1 MLQNMWQ
8 ELVEAVEDRSAKG
21 IALALSTG
29 IDRGVL
35 RPGERL
41 PPIRRV
47 ARDLEVAPATISA
60 AWSQLARAGL
70 IETDGRRGTRVREA
84 SVGPRRYRRALDS
97 QAGYRVDLS
106 TGLPDPRLLPDL
118 HAAMQRVPRDDTPH
132 SYLEEPV
139 VPALRGVLEES
150 WPNPVQALTVVD
162 GAMDAHSQ
170 FVAAHLRFGDRVAVE
185 QPCFPPLL
193 DLLEMA
199 GTVPIGVGYDAQGP
213 VVADVTAAADV
224 GAKVLFFQP
233 WGQNPSGRSL
243 SQARAEALANAL
255 ARRDVVVVED
265 DSAGGTP
272 SGPPVSLGAL
282 LPECTVLVRSF
293 SKTHGPDLRLAA
305 IGGPAAV
312 VEPIVERRY
321 LGQGWS
327 SRLVQSI
334 LLGLLTDETSRRLV
348 RDAQATYAARTA
360 AMVNALAERGVC
372 VPGRDGINVW
382 VPVAD
387 QAAAL
392 LHLAAAGIR
401 AASGDPFWIS
411 TPGSHHIRI
420 TTSSIDVEPADDT
433 GTRQPPL
440 ARLAQLA
447 DLVAEAARAGT
458 WAGHR

>member
-8 ELVEAVEDRSAKG
+8 ELVDAVDDHSAKG
-21 IALALSTG
+21 IALALSAG

-47 ARDLEVAPATISA
+47 ARDLQVAPATISA

-97 QAGYRVDLS
+97 HAGYRVDLS

-118 HAAMQRVPRDDTPH
+118 HSAMQRVPRDHTAH

-139 VPALRGVLEES
+139 VPALRAVLEES
-150 WPNPVQALTVVD
+150 WPNPVEALTVVD

-199 GTVPIGVGYDAQGP
+199 GAVPIAVGYDAEGP
-213 VVADVTAAADV
+213 VVADAVAAVDA

-233 WGQNPSGRSL
+233 WGQNPSGQSL
-243 SQARAEALANAL
+243 SQSRAEDLAAALAG
-255 ARRDVVVVED
+255 RDVLVVED

-272 SGPPVSLGAL
+272 SGSPVSLGSL
-282 LPECTVLVRSF
+282 LPDRTVLVRSF

-305 IGGPAAV
+305 IGGPAGIV
-312 VEPIVERRY
+312 GPIVERRY

-334 LLGLLTDETSRRLV
+334 LLDLLTHESSRRLV
-348 RDAQATYAARTA
+348 ADAQATYADRTA
-360 AMVNALAERGVC
+360 AMVDSLAARGVD

-382 VPVAD
+382 VPVAE
-387 QAAAL
+387 QGAAL
-392 LHLAAAGIR
+392 LHLAAAGVR

-411 TPGSHHIRI
+411 PPGSDHIRI
-420 TTSSIDVEPADDT
+420 TTSSLNGSHDGV
-433 GTRQPPL
+433 
-440 ARLAQLA
+440 A
-447 DLVAEAARAGT
+447 DLVADAARAGT

>member
-1 MLQNMWQ
+1 MLQTMWQ
-8 ELVEAVEDRSAKG
+8 ELVEAVDDRSSKG
-21 IALALSTG
+21 IALALSAG

-47 ARDLEVAPATISA
+47 ARDLQVAPATISA

-118 HAAMQRVPRDDTPH
+118 HAAMQRVPRDETAH

-139 VPALRGVLEES
+139 VPALRAVLEES
-150 WPNPVQALTVVD
+150 WPNAVEALTVVD

-199 GTVPIGVGYDAQGP
+199 GVVPIGVGYDAGGP
-213 VVADVTAAADV
+213 VVADVLAALDA

-233 WGQNPSGRSL
+233 WGQNPSGQSVSR
-243 SQARAEALANAL
+243 ARAAQLAAALAG
-255 ARRDVVVVED
+255 RDVLVVED

-272 SGPPVSLGAL
+272 SGPPVSLGAF
-282 LPECTVLVRSF
+282 LPERTVLVRSF

-334 LLGLLTDETSRRLV
+334 LLELLTDSDSRRFV
-348 RDAQATYAARTA
+348 ADAQATYAARTA
-360 AMVNALAERGVC
+360 AMADALAERGVC
-372 VPGRDGINVW
+372 VPGRSGINVW

-387 QAAAL
+387 QGAAL
-392 LHLAAAGIR
+392 LHLAAAGVR
-401 AASGDPFWIS
+401 AASGDAFWIS
-411 TPGSHHIRI
+411 PPGSDHIRV
-420 TTSSIDVEPADDT
+420 TTSTIDGDHRPDRPDLPE
-433 GTRQPPL
+433 
-440 ARLAQLA
+440 LA
-447 DLVAEAARAGT
+447 DLIADAARAGT

>member
-1 MLQNMWQ
+1 MWQ
-8 ELVEAVEDRSAKG
+8 ELVGSVEDRSAKG
-21 IALALSTG
+21 IALAVSAG

-35 RPGERL
+35 TPGERL

-47 ARDLEVAPATISA
+47 ARDLQVAPATISA

-97 QAGYRVDLS
+97 PAGYRVDLS

-118 HAAMQRVPRDDTPH
+118 HAAMKRVPRDDQAH

-139 VPALRGVLEES
+139 VPALRARLEES
-150 WPNPVQALTVVD
+150 WPHPVEALTVVD

-193 DLLEMA
+193 DLLEVA
-199 GTVPIGVGYDAQGP
+199 GVVPIGVGYDAQGP
-213 VVADVTAAADV
+213 VVADVVAAVDA

-233 WGQNPSGRSL
+233 WGQNPSGQSL
-243 SQARAEALANAL
+243 SRARAEALAAAL
-255 ARRDVVVVED
+255 EDRDVLVVED
-265 DSAGGTP
+265 DAAGGTP
-272 SGPPVSLGAL
+272 SEPPVSLGGL
-282 LPECTVLVRSF
+282 LPERTVLVRSF

-305 IGGPAAV
+305 VGGPSEV
-312 VEPIVERRY
+312 VAPIVERRF

-334 LLGLLTDETSRRLV
+334 LLDLLTHDASRRLV
-348 RDAQATYAARTA
+348 AEAQETYAARTG
-360 AMVNALAERGVC
+360 AMTDALAERGIH

-382 VPVAD
+382 VPVAE
-387 QAAAL
+387 QGAAL
-392 LHLAAAGIR
+392 LHLAAAGVR
-401 AASGDPFWIS
+401 AASGGPFWI
-411 TPGSHHIRI
+411 TPPGSDHIRI
-420 TTSSIDVEPADDT
+420 TTSSVDH
-433 GTRQPPL
+433 QPDQPTV
-440 ARLAQLA
+440 AELA

-458 WAGHR
+458 WSGHR

>member
-1 MLQNMWQ
+1 MLQNMWH
-8 ELVEAVEDRSAKG
+8 ELVEAVDDRSAKG
-21 IALALSTG
+21 IALSLSAG

-47 ARDLEVAPATISA
+47 ARDLQVAPATISA

-118 HAAMQRVPRDDTPH
+118 HAAMQRVPRDETAH

-139 VPALRGVLEES
+139 VPALREVLVGA
-150 WPNPVQALTVVD
+150 WPNAVEALTVVD

-199 GTVPIGVGYDAQGP
+199 GAVPLAVGYDGQGP
-213 VVADVTAAADV
+213 VVDDVVAALDA

-233 WGQNPSGRSL
+233 WGQNPSGQSL
-243 SQARAEALANAL
+243 SGSRAEQLAAVL
-255 ARRDVVVVED
+255 AGRDVVVVED

-272 SGPPVSLGAL
+272 TGPPVSLGAH
-282 LPECTVLVRSF
+282 LPERTVLVRSF

-305 IGGPAAV
+305 IGGPAAIV
-312 VEPIVERRY
+312 GPIVERRY

-334 LLGLLTDETSRRLV
+334 LLDLLTDARARALV
-348 RDAQATYAARTA
+348 ADAQATYAARTA
-360 AMVNALAERGVC
+360 AMADALAARGID

-382 VPVAD
+382 VPVAE
-387 QAAAL
+387 QGAAL
-392 LHLAAAGIR
+392 VHLAAAGVR

-411 TPGSHHIRI
+411 APASNHIRV
-420 TTSSIDVEPADDT
+420 TTSSVDGAPDVQD
-433 GTRQPPL
+433 
-440 ARLAQLA
+440 LA
-447 DLVAEAARAGT
+447 DLVAAGARTGT
-458 WAGHR
+458 WSGQR

>member
-8 ELVEAVEDRSAKG
+8 ELVAAVDDRSAKG

-35 RPGERL
+35 RPGEQL
-41 PPIRRV
+41 PPIRRA
-47 ARDLEVAPATISA
+47 ARDLQVAPATISA

-97 QAGYRVDLS
+97 QAGYRLDLS
-106 TGLPDPRLLPDL
+106 TGLPDSRLLPDL

-139 VPALRGVLEES
+139 VPELRKVLEAS
-150 WPNPVQALTVVD
+150 WPHTVEALTVVD

-199 GTVPIGVGYDAQGP
+199 GTVPLGVGYDREGP
-213 VVADVTAAADV
+213 VVADVLTAVDA

-233 WGQNPSGRSL
+233 WGQNPSGQSL
-243 SQARAEALANAL
+243 SRERAGQLAAALD
-255 ARRDVVVVED
+255 RRDVVVVED

-272 SGPPVSLGAL
+272 SGPPVSVGSF
-282 LPECTVLVRSF
+282 LPDRTVLVRSF

-305 IGGPAAV
+305 VGGPAAV
-312 VEPIVERRY
+312 VRPIVERRF

-334 LLGLLTDETSRRLV
+334 LLQLLTDSASEALV
-348 RDAQATYAARTA
+348 ARAQATYAGRTA
-360 AMVNALAERGVC
+360 AMADALADRGVD

-382 VPVAD
+382 VPVAE
-387 QAAAL
+387 QGAAL
-392 LHLAAAGIR
+392 LHLAAAGVR

-411 TPGSHHIRI
+411 TPTTDHIRI
-420 TTSSIDVEPADDT
+420 TTATVDPRHPHDLSD
-433 GTRQPPL
+433 
-440 ARLAQLA
+440 LA
-447 DLVAEAARAGT
+447 DLVAAAARAGT
-458 WAGHR
+458 WSGHR

>member
-8 ELVEAVEDRSAKG
+8 ELVDGVDDHSAKG
-21 IALALSTG
+21 IALALSAG

-47 ARDLEVAPATISA
+47 ARDLQVAPATISA

-97 QAGYRVDLS
+97 HAGYRVDLS
-106 TGLPDPRLLPDL
+106 TGLPEPRLLPDL
-118 HAAMQRVPRDDTPH
+118 HAAMQRVPRDDTAH

-139 VPALRGVLEES
+139 VPALRAVLEES
-150 WPNPVQALTVVD
+150 WPHPVEALTVVD

-199 GTVPIGVGYDAQGP
+199 GAVPIAVGYDAEGP
-213 VVADVTAAADV
+213 VVADAVAAVDA

-233 WGQNPSGRSL
+233 WGQNPSGQSL
-243 SQARAEALANAL
+243 SQSRAEHLAAALAG
-255 ARRDVVVVED
+255 RDVLVVED

-272 SGPPVSLGAL
+272 SGSPVSLGSL
-282 LPECTVLVRSF
+282 LPDRTVLVRSF

-305 IGGPAAV
+305 IGGPAGV
-312 VEPIVERRY
+312 VGPIVERRY

-334 LLGLLTDETSRRLV
+334 LLDLLTEESSRTLV
-348 RDAQATYAARTA
+348 ADAQATYAARTA
-360 AMVNALAERGVC
+360 AMVDALAARGVE

-382 VPVAD
+382 VPVAE
-387 QAAAL
+387 QGAAL
-392 LHLAAAGIR
+392 LHLAAAGVR

-411 TPGSHHIRI
+411 PPGSDHIRI
-420 TTSSIDVEPADDT
+420 TTSSLNGSHDGV
-433 GTRQPPL
+433 
-440 ARLAQLA
+440 A
-447 DLVAEAARAGT
+447 DLVADAARAGT